1 LLVAGERLTV
11 EREPMTQ
18 LAIIADDLSSATDCG
33 AQVARSGQP
42 VLVPLRG
49 YKLPA
54 QASAANVISVDTD
67 SRSAPGARAYAVVKD
82 AASALAA
89 TGWQHF
95 YKSVDS
101 TLRGNLGAE
110 IAAVLDVV
118 RPDCAIVAPAFPSYG
133 RTTAGGVQFL
143 RGVPLNETEFGADPT
158 APVREANIVRLLSQ
172 QSHRKAGHIPLD
184 LLRQGPAQVA
194 RYLERLLSNGIEL
207 VVCDVQEQD
216 DLRRVCTHIAASG
229 VRVVWVGSTGL
240 SEFVPLALGWHQAGP
255 SPVNARPD
263 PAEPDSRPALVVA
276 GSASATTRQQLKHA
290 LTTAGLRLITLD
302 PLTLISGGAET
313 DQEIHRSLSAIRAA
327 VREGHDV
334 GLTVLSSRDDIAATQ
349 KLGAELGVAPPQVA
363 RRIAETLAT
372 ICQSVTAE
380 GSFSGVVATGGDTA
394 KAICDVMQ
402 VEALEIL
409 GEVEAGIP
417 LMRLLGP
424 ISLPLVTKA
433 GGFGSLAAIVHSIKR
448 VKQYDG

>member
-1 LLVAGERLTV
+1 MV
-11 EREPMTQ
+11 EHEPMTQ

-33 AQVARSGQP
+33 AQVARSGRP
-42 VLVPLRG
+42 VVVPLRG
-49 YKLPA
+49 YQLPA
-54 QASAANVISVDTD
+54 RAGAAQVISVDTD
-67 SRSAPGARAYAVVKD
+67 SRSVSGERAYTVVKE
-82 AASALAA
+82 AASALAV

-110 IAAVLDVV
+110 IEAVMDVV

-133 RTTAGGVQFL
+133 RTTVGGVQFL
-143 RGVPLNETEFGADPT
+143 RGVPLNETEFGTDPT
-158 APVREANIVRLLSQ
+158 APVREANIARLLSQ
-172 QSHRKAGHIPLD
+172 QSHRKAGHIPLEA
-184 LLRQGPAQVA
+184 LRQGPVQVA
-194 RYLERLLSNGIEL
+194 RYLERLLSTGVEL

-216 DLRRVCTHIAASG
+216 DLQRVCTHSAASG

-240 SEFVPLALGWHQAGP
+240 SEFVPFALGWQRAGG
-255 SPVNARPD
+255 SHVNARPD
-263 PAEPDSRPALVVA
+263 SAKPNARPALVVA
-276 GSASATTRQQLKHA
+276 GSASATTRQQLQQA
-290 LTTAGLRLITLD
+290 LVRTGLRLITLD

-313 DQEIHRSLSAIRAA
+313 DQERDRGLAAVRAA
-327 VREGHDV
+327 VREGRDV
-334 GLTVLSSRDDIAATQ
+334 GLTVSSSRDDIAATQ
-349 KLGAELGVAPPQVA
+349 KLGAELGVAPPEVA

-372 ICQSVTAE
+372 ICQNVAAE

-417 LMRLLGP
+417 LMRLVGP
-424 ISLPLVTKA
+424 VSLPLVTKA
-433 GGFGSLAAIVHSIKR
+433 GGFGSPAAIANSIKR
-448 VKQYDG
+448 VKQHDG

>member
-1 LLVAGERLTV
+1 
-11 EREPMTQ
+11 
-18 LAIIADDLSSATDCG
+18 
-33 AQVARSGQP
+33 
-42 VLVPLRG
+42 
-49 YKLPA
+49 
-54 QASAANVISVDTD
+54 
-67 SRSAPGARAYAVVKD
+67 
-82 AASALAA
+82 
-89 TGWQHF
+89 
-95 YKSVDS
+95 
-101 TLRGNLGAE
+101 
-110 IAAVLDVV
+110 
-118 RPDCAIVAPAFPSYG
+118 
-133 RTTAGGVQFL
+133 
-143 RGVPLNETEFGADPT
+143 
-158 APVREANIVRLLSQ
+158 
-172 QSHRKAGHIPLD
+172 
-184 LLRQGPAQVA
+184 
-194 RYLERLLSNGIEL
+194 
-207 VVCDVQEQD
+207 
-216 DLRRVCTHIAASG
+216 

-240 SEFVPLALGWHQAGP
+240 SEFVPLALGLHRAGP

-263 PAEPDSRPALVVA
+263 PVERDARPALVVA

-290 LTTAGLRLITLD
+290 LTTAGLRVITLD

-327 VREGHDV
+327 VREGRDV
-334 GLTVLSSRDDIAATQ
+334 GLTVSSSRDDIAATQ

-424 ISLPLVTKA
+424 MSLPLVTKA